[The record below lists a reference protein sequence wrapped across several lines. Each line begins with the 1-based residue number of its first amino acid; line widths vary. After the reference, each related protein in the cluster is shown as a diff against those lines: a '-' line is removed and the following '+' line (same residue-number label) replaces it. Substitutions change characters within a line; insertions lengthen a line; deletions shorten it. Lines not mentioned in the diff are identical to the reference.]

1 MFKEF
6 MGLAVAESTQQPAE
20 TFNFKPCTST
30 LKGICLLLTVISL
43 NEPEEAKLG
52 PPEVLTTESRL
63 CFKKDNMNFN
73 YCSELTVRVL
83 IPLQWKEL
91 VLKRVPEV
99 LRCSQAFEEQG
110 CVFLEPGEPC
120 SVPAAPRP
128 PQTLA
133 RHTTV
138 IPGHI
143 TWAATCESHTRGAGC
158 AQEPKERCSISPA
171 TSAPSSPEISW
182 CWLAH
187 TDEFDPNDTGLSFP
201 RAPSLQGGG

>member
-91 VLKRVPEV
+91 SVKTRAWSLAVQSGV
-99 LRCSQAFEEQG
+99 QG
-110 CVFLEPGEPC
+110 TGLCVSGAWGALFRPG
-120 SVPAAPRP
+120 STKTTTDSR
-128 PQTLA
+128 QTHHGDSWSHNLGC
-133 RHTTV
+133 HV
-138 IPGHI
+138 WI
-143 TWAATCESHTRGAGC
+143 TH
-158 AQEPKERCSISPA
+158 
-171 TSAPSSPEISW
+171 SW
-182 CWLAH
+182 CRLCPG
-187 TDEFDPNDTGLSFP
+187 TQ
-201 RAPSLQGGG
+201 RAM